1 MSDFLCTNNE
11 AGWSNYFPNYS
22 FQNPFGKRNHS
33 KNGGIEKD
41 ACSHVYL
48 FSKPANHLEFALFST
63 QSIINKNAFRNRSN
77 HSFYFYCGS
86 QLGLL
91 PLAKMILP
99 PVGRYSI
106 GPIEVAF
113 YLLGVRQPVRAGK
126 CRPYLGAPTEAGY
139 RRRLTQSRRARAFPG
154 SAQQVATVPV

>member
-1 MSDFLCTNNE
+1 MYTRTINE
-11 AGWSNYFPNYS
+11 RGCSNYFPNYS
-22 FQNPFGKRNHS
+22 FENHLANAIIPKMALKKMLS
-33 KNGGIEKD
+33 VD
-41 ACSHVYL
+41 V

-99 PVGRYSI
+99 VGGWSSDRSGCLLPVGLR
-106 GPIEVAF
+106 
-113 YLLGVRQPVRAGK
+113 PVRAGK
-126 CRPYLGAPTEAGY
+126 CRPYLGAPTATSTTQAVTAGAPKQ
-139 RRRLTQSRRARAFPG
+139 TRARVSWERATSCY
-154 SAQQVATVPV
+154 SASLKSS